1 MQRSSR
7 VIADTADADRHP
19 TERLTV
25 PPLESRLSTYHGERT
40 YPRVIALP
48 LVPEHPVCGVNHRLS
63 SRTDRDVRC
72 RLIHDDST
80 KHLAFKLL
88 DAAQDRW
95 RAVNSPH
102 LVALVRAGARF
113 DKGVIVERK
122 ALAGRLHET
131 LESIIGSEALVPPT
145 STR

>member
-1 MQRSSR
+1 MSGSYSIPLFVSARGLVHAGGALQDS
-7 VIADTADADRHP
+7 
-19 TERLTV
+19 LT
-25 PPLESRLSTYHGERT
+25 H
-40 YPRVIALP
+40 
-48 LVPEHPVCGVNHRLS
+48 
-63 SRTDRDVRC
+63 RTDALAY
-72 RLIHDDST
+72 RLIGCHARCEVRPGPPARGLRSGPTLGDDST
-80 KHLAFKLL
+80 KHLASKLL
-88 DAAQDRW
+88 EAAQDRW